1 MNIFG
6 KNLTLTTILNVIW
19 LIVSRFYL
27 ISARKVWEITHHD
40 ADYPSS
46 AGSMS
51 QLIHLTLEGSNS
63 TPKLLLEA
71 LQIGQDQQLSIV
83 HDAHDIYSESEE
95 SLVLRKLFDYYGSD
109 KGSQHNYDVVY
120 SVILSNLPENLS
132 ILEIGLGTNHKDV
145 VSNMG
150 YSGKPG
156 ASLRAWHEYKPL
168 SKVFGCDID
177 SRVLFEEDGIR
188 TFQLDQTRGDSW
200 DLFKSKIEDT
210 KFDLIVD
217 DGLHSP
223 SANLSTLIN
232 SQSLLSKNGVLV
244 IEDVAERSLPIW
256 ETLRFN
262 RGLALEI
269 VKVKN
274 AYLVIIKKSSNPEA
288 KVL

>member
-1 MNIFG
+1 M
-6 KNLTLTTILNVIW
+6 
-19 LIVSRFYL
+19 
-27 ISARKVWEITHHD
+27 
-40 ADYPSS
+40 
-46 AGSMS
+46 
-51 QLIHLTLEGSNS
+51 
-63 TPKLLLEA
+63 
-71 LQIGQDQQLSIV
+71 
-83 HDAHDIYSESEE
+83 
-95 SLVLRKLFDYYGSD
+95 
-109 KGSQHNYDVVY
+109 
-120 SVILSNLPENLS
+120 
-132 ILEIGLGTNHKDV
+132 
-145 VSNMG
+145 
-150 YSGKPG
+150 
-156 ASLRAWHEYKPL
+156 
-168 SKVFGCDID
+168 
-177 SRVLFEEDGIR
+177 
-188 TFQLDQTRGDSW
+188 
-200 DLFKSKIEDT
+200 FKSKIEDT